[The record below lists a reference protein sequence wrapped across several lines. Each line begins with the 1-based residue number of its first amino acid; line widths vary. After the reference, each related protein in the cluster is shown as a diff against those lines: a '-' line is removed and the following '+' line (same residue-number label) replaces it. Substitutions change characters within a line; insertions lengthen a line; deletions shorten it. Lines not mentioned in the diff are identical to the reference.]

1 MNWKI
6 FNVSIPVKDIEKSKI
21 FYNDILGNN
30 TVDSEFYKNFF
41 SDDNEDLFLG
51 SNGFGVRLFKP
62 KHDLEL
68 NDNIQ
73 SRRSYVSI
81 IINDFESVLKKLQ
94 QSNFR
99 FIYKKINSFETLILQ
114 EPSLNMMQFIKSNEI
129 LDKFS
134 NYFFEN
140 SNFYIH
146 HMNLESLDV
155 RESVHF
161 ISDLIGLKEG
171 NWVAPNDKG
180 DFSIDK
186 KELSLFPISNDN
198 KGLHFIKPDEGFAFR
213 NNFIHNP
220 SIGGHPAFTVKN
232 INLIKEKLDNLNI
245 LYSDANVYA
254 MPGFHQI
261 YLYDA
266 NANTLEINQEV

>member
-6 FNVSIPVKDIEKSKI
+6 FNVSIPVKDLEKSKI
-21 FYNDILGNN
+21 FYNDLLGNN
-30 TVDSEFYKNFF
+30 TVDTEFYKNFF

-99 FIYKKINSFETLILQ
+99 FIYKKINSFETVILQ
-114 EPSLNMMQFIKSNEI
+114 EPSLNMMQFIKSNEV
-129 LDKFS
+129 LDKYS

-161 ISDLIGLKEG
+161 ISELIGLKEG

>member
-6 FNVSIPVKDIEKSKI
+6 FNVSIPVKDLEKSKI
-21 FYNDILGNN
+21 FYNDLLGNI
-30 TVDSEFYKNFF
+30 TVDTEFYKNFF
-41 SDDNEDLFLG
+41 SDDNEDIFLG

-99 FIYKKINSFETLILQ
+99 FIYKKINSFETVILQ
-114 EPSLNMMQFIKSNEI
+114 EPSLNMMQFIKSNEV
-129 LDKFS
+129 LDKYS

>member
-6 FNVSIPVKDIEKSKI
+6 FNVSIPVKDLEKSKI

-30 TVDSEFYKNFF
+30 SVDTEFYKNFF
-41 SDDNEDLFLG
+41 SDDNEDIFLG

-99 FIYKKINSFETLILQ
+99 FIYKKINSFETVILQ
-114 EPSLNMMQFIKSNEI
+114 EPSLNMMQFIKSNEV
-129 LDKFS
+129 LDKYS

>member
-6 FNVSIPVKDIEKSKI
+6 FNVSIPVKDLEKSKI

-30 TVDSEFYKNFF
+30 SVDTEFYKNFF
-41 SDDNEDLFLG
+41 SDDNEDIFLG

-81 IINDFESVLKKLQ
+81 IISDFETVLKKLQ

-99 FIYKKINSFETLILQ
+99 FIYKKINSLETVILQ

-129 LDKFS
+129 LDKYS
-134 NYFFEN
+134 NDFFEN

-161 ISDLIGLKEG
+161 ISELIGLKEG

-220 SIGGHPAFTVKN
+220 SIGGHPAFTVNN
-232 INLIKEKLDNLNI
+232 INLIKEKLDYLNI

>member
-1 MNWKI
+1 
-6 FNVSIPVKDIEKSKI
+6 
-21 FYNDILGNN
+21 
-30 TVDSEFYKNFF
+30 
-41 SDDNEDLFLG
+41 
-51 SNGFGVRLFKP
+51 
-62 KHDLEL
+62 
-68 NDNIQ
+68 
-73 SRRSYVSI
+73 
-81 IINDFESVLKKLQ
+81 
-94 QSNFR
+94 
-99 FIYKKINSFETLILQ
+99 
-114 EPSLNMMQFIKSNEI
+114 MMQFIKSNEV
-129 LDKFS
+129 LDKYS

>member
-6 FNVSIPVKDIEKSKI
+6 FNVSIPVKDLEKSKI

-30 TVDSEFYKNFF
+30 TVDTEFYKNFF
-41 SDDNEDLFLG
+41 SDDNEDIFLG

-81 IINDFESVLKKLQ
+81 IISDFETVLKKLQ
-94 QSNFR
+94 KSNFR
-99 FIYKKINSFETLILQ
+99 FIYKKINSLETVILQ

-129 LDKFS
+129 LDNFS
-134 NYFFEN
+134 NDFFEN

-161 ISDLIGLKEG
+161 ISELIGLKEG

>member
-6 FNVSIPVKDIEKSKI
+6 FNVSIPVKDLEKSKI

-30 TVDSEFYKNFF
+30 TVDTEFYKNFF
-41 SDDNEDLFLG
+41 SDDNEDIFLG

-81 IINDFESVLKKLQ
+81 IISDFESVLKKLQ

-99 FIYKKINSFETLILQ
+99 FIYKKINSFETVILQ

-129 LDKFS
+129 LDKYS
-134 NYFFEN
+134 NDFFKN

-146 HMNLESLDV
+146 HVNLESLDV

-161 ISDLIGLKEG
+161 ISELIGLKEG

>member
-6 FNVSIPVKDIEKSKI
+6 FNVSIPVKDLEKSKI

-41 SDDNEDLFLG
+41 SDDNEDIFLG

-99 FIYKKINSFETLILQ
+99 FIYKKINSFETVILQ
-114 EPSLNMMQFIKSNEI
+114 EPSLNMMQFIKSNEV
-129 LDKFS
+129 LDKYS

>member
-6 FNVSIPVKDIEKSKI
+6 FNVSIPVKDLEKSKI
-21 FYNDILGNN
+21 FYNDLLGNN
-30 TVDSEFYKNFF
+30 TVDTEFYKNFF

-81 IINDFESVLKKLQ
+81 IINNFESVLKKLQ

-99 FIYKKINSFETLILQ
+99 FIYKKINSFETVILQ
-114 EPSLNMMQFIKSNEI
+114 EPSLNMMQFIKSNED
-129 LDKFS
+129 LVKYS

-220 SIGGHPAFTVKN
+220 SIGGHPAFTIKN

>member
-6 FNVSIPVKDIEKSKI
+6 FNVSIPVKDLEKSKI
-21 FYNDILGNN
+21 FYNDLLGNN
-30 TVDSEFYKNFF
+30 TVDTEFYKNFF

-99 FIYKKINSFETLILQ
+99 FIYKKINSFETVILQ
-114 EPSLNMMQFIKSNEI
+114 EPSLNLMQFIKSNEV
-129 LDKFS
+129 LDKYS

-186 KELSLFPISNDN
+186 EELSLFPISNDN

-232 INLIKEKLDNLNI
+232 INLIKEKLDNLNV

>member
-6 FNVSIPVKDIEKSKI
+6 FNVSIPVKDLEKSKI
-21 FYNDILGNN
+21 FYNDLLGNN
-30 TVDSEFYKNFF
+30 TVDTEFYKNFF
-41 SDDNEDLFLG
+41 SDDNEDIFLG

-81 IINDFESVLKKLQ
+81 IISDFESVLKKLQ

-99 FIYKKINSFETLILQ
+99 FIYKKINSFETVILQ
-114 EPSLNMMQFIKSNEI
+114 EPSLNMMQFIKSNEV
-129 LDKFS
+129 LDKYS

>member
-6 FNVSIPVKDIEKSKI
+6 FNVSIPVKDLEKSKI
-21 FYNDILGNN
+21 FYNDLLGNN
-30 TVDSEFYKNFF
+30 TVDTEFYKNFF

-81 IINDFESVLKKLQ
+81 IINDFEYVLKKLQ

-99 FIYKKINSFETLILQ
+99 FIYKKINSFETVILQ

-129 LDKFS
+129 LDKYS
-134 NYFFEN
+134 NDFFEN

-232 INLIKEKLDNLNI
+232 IKLIKEKLDNLNI

>member
-6 FNVSIPVKDIEKSKI
+6 FNVSIPVKDLEKSKI
-21 FYNDILGNN
+21 FYNDLLGNN
-30 TVDSEFYKNFF
+30 SVDTEFYKNFF
-41 SDDNEDLFLG
+41 SDDNEDIFLG

-81 IINDFESVLKKLQ
+81 IISDFESVLKKLQ

-99 FIYKKINSFETLILQ
+99 FIYKKINSFETVILQ
-114 EPSLNMMQFIKSNEI
+114 EPSLNMMQFIKSNEV
-129 LDKFS
+129 LDKYS

-161 ISDLIGLKEG
+161 ISELIGLKEG

>member
-41 SDDNEDLFLG
+41 SDDNEDIFLG

-81 IINDFESVLKKLQ
+81 IISNFEAVLKKLQ

-99 FIYKKINSFETLILQ
+99 FIYKKINSFETVILQ
-114 EPSLNMMQFIKSNEI
+114 EPSLNMMQFIKSNEV
-129 LDKFS
+129 LDKYS

>member
-6 FNVSIPVKDIEKSKI
+6 FNVSIPVKDLEKSKI
-21 FYNDILGNN
+21 FYNDLLGNN
-30 TVDSEFYKNFF
+30 TVDTEFYKNFF
-41 SDDNEDLFLG
+41 SDDNEDIFLG

-99 FIYKKINSFETLILQ
+99 FIYKKINSFETVILQ

>member
-6 FNVSIPVKDIEKSKI
+6 FNVSIPVKDLEKSKI
-21 FYNDILGNN
+21 FYNDLLGNN
-30 TVDSEFYKNFF
+30 TVDTEFYKNFF

-81 IINDFESVLKKLQ
+81 IISDFESVLKKLQ

-99 FIYKKINSFETLILQ
+99 FIYKKINSFETVILQ
-114 EPSLNMMQFIKSNEI
+114 EPSLNMMQFIKSNEV
-129 LDKFS
+129 LDKYS

-155 RESVHF
+155 RESVYF

-232 INLIKEKLDNLNI
+232 INLIKEKLYNLNI

>member
-6 FNVSIPVKDIEKSKI
+6 FNVSIPVKDLEKSKI
-21 FYNDILGNN
+21 FYNDLLVNN
-30 TVDSEFYKNFF
+30 TVDTEFYKNFF

-99 FIYKKINSFETLILQ
+99 FIYKKINSFETVILQ
-114 EPSLNMMQFIKSNEI
+114 EPSLNMMQFIKSNEV
-129 LDKFS
+129 LDKYS

-155 RESVHF
+155 RESVYF
-161 ISDLIGLKEG
+161 ISELIGLKEG

>member
-21 FYNDILGNN
+21 FYNDILSNN
-30 TVDSEFYKNFF
+30 TVDSKFYKNFF
-41 SDDNEDLFLG
+41 SDENEDIFLG

-99 FIYKKINSFETLILQ
+99 FIYKKINSFETVILQ
-114 EPSLNMMQFIKSNEI
+114 EPSLNMMQFIKSNEV
-129 LDKFS
+129 LDKYS

-266 NANTLEINQEV
+266 NANILEINQEV

>member
-6 FNVSIPVKDIEKSKI
+6 FNVSIPVKDIQKSKI

-30 TVDSEFYKNFF
+30 TIDTEFYKNFF
-41 SDDNEDLFLG
+41 SDDNEDIFLG

-81 IINDFESVLKKLQ
+81 IINDFEFVLKKLQ

-99 FIYKKINSFETLILQ
+99 FIYKKINSFETVILQ
-114 EPSLNMMQFIKSNEI
+114 EPSLNMMQFIKSNEV

-134 NYFFEN
+134 NDFFEN

>member
-6 FNVSIPVKDIEKSKI
+6 FNVSIPVKDLDKSKI
-21 FYNDILGNN
+21 FYNDLLGNN
-30 TVDSEFYKNFF
+30 TVDTEFYKNFF
-41 SDDNEDLFLG
+41 IDDNEDLFLG

-99 FIYKKINSFETLILQ
+99 FIYKKINSFETVILQ
-114 EPSLNMMQFIKSNEI
+114 EPSLNMMQFIKSNEV
-129 LDKFS
+129 LDKYS

-220 SIGGHPAFTVKN
+220 SIGGHPAFSVKN

>member
-6 FNVSIPVKDIEKSKI
+6 FNVSIPVKDLEKSKI
-21 FYNDILGNN
+21 FYNDLLGNN
-30 TVDSEFYKNFF
+30 TIDTEFYKNFF
-41 SDDNEDLFLG
+41 SDDNEDIFLG

-81 IINDFESVLKKLQ
+81 IISDFESVLKKLQ

-99 FIYKKINSFETLILQ
+99 FIYKKINSFETVILQ
-114 EPSLNMMQFIKSNEI
+114 EPSLNMMQFIKSNEV
-129 LDKFS
+129 LDKYS

>member
-6 FNVSIPVKDIEKSKI
+6 FNVSIPVKDLEKSKI
-21 FYNDILGNN
+21 FYNDLLGNN
-30 TVDSEFYKNFF
+30 TVDTEFYKNFF
-41 SDDNEDLFLG
+41 SDDNEDIFLG

-99 FIYKKINSFETLILQ
+99 FIYKKINSFETVILQ
-114 EPSLNMMQFIKSNEI
+114 EPSLNMMQFVKSNEV
-129 LDKFS
+129 LHKYSED
-134 NYFFEN
+134 FFEN

>member
-6 FNVSIPVKDIEKSKI
+6 FNVSIPVKNLEKSKI

-30 TVDSEFYKNFF
+30 TVDTEFYKNFF
-41 SDDNEDLFLG
+41 SDDNEDIFLG

-99 FIYKKINSFETLILQ
+99 FIYKKINSFETVILQ
-114 EPSLNMMQFIKSNEI
+114 EPSLNMMQFIKSNEV
-129 LDKFS
+129 LDKYY

-161 ISDLIGLKEG
+161 ISELIGLKEG

>member
-6 FNVSIPVKDIEKSKI
+6 FNVSIPVKDLEKSKI
-21 FYNDILGNN
+21 FYNDILSNN
-30 TVDSEFYKNFF
+30 TIDTEFYKNFF
-41 SDDNEDLFLG
+41 SDDNEDIFLG

-68 NDNIQ
+68 NHNIQ

-81 IINDFESVLKKLQ
+81 IINDFETVLKKLQ

-99 FIYKKINSFETLILQ
+99 FIYKKINSFETVILQ
-114 EPSLNMMQFIKSNEI
+114 EPSLNMMQFIKSNEV
-129 LDKFS
+129 LDKYS

>member
-6 FNVSIPVKDIEKSKI
+6 FNVSIPVKDLEKSKI
-21 FYNDILGNN
+21 FYNEILGNN
-30 TVDSEFYKNFF
+30 TVDTEFYKNFF

-99 FIYKKINSFETLILQ
+99 FIYKKINSFETVILQ
-114 EPSLNMMQFIKSNEI
+114 EPSLNMMQFIKSNEV
-129 LDKFS
+129 LDKYS

>member
-6 FNVSIPVKDIEKSKI
+6 FNVSIPVKDLEKSKI

-30 TVDSEFYKNFF
+30 TVDTEFYKNFF
-41 SDDNEDLFLG
+41 SDDNEDIFLG

-81 IINDFESVLKKLQ
+81 IISDFESVLKKLQ

-99 FIYKKINSFETLILQ
+99 FIYKKINSFETVILQ
-114 EPSLNMMQFIKSNEI
+114 EPSLNMMQFIKSNEV
-129 LDKFS
+129 LDKYS

-161 ISDLIGLKEG
+161 ISELIGLKEG

>member
-6 FNVSIPVKDIEKSKI
+6 FNVSIPVKDLEKSKI
-21 FYNDILGNN
+21 FYNDILGND
-30 TVDSEFYKNFF
+30 TVDTEFYKNFF
-41 SDDNEDLFLG
+41 SDDNEDIFLG

-81 IINDFESVLKKLQ
+81 IISDFESVLKKLQ

-99 FIYKKINSFETLILQ
+99 FIYKKINSFETVILQ
-114 EPSLNMMQFIKSNEI
+114 EPSLNMMQFIKSNEV
-129 LDKFS
+129 LDKYS

>member
-6 FNVSIPVKDIEKSKI
+6 FNVSIPVKDLEKSKI
-21 FYNDILGNN
+21 FYNDLLGNN
-30 TVDSEFYKNFF
+30 TVDTEFYKNFF

-99 FIYKKINSFETLILQ
+99 FIYKKINSFETVILQ
-114 EPSLNMMQFIKSNEI
+114 EPSLNMMQFVKSNEV
-129 LDKFS
+129 LHKYS
-134 NYFFEN
+134 NDFFEN

-161 ISDLIGLKEG
+161 ISELIGLKEG

>member
-6 FNVSIPVKDIEKSKI
+6 FNVSIPVKDLEKSKI
-21 FYNDILGNN
+21 FYNDLLGNN
-30 TVDSEFYKNFF
+30 TVDTEFYKNFF

-81 IINDFESVLKKLQ
+81 IINNFESVLKKLQ

-99 FIYKKINSFETLILQ
+99 FIYKKINSFETVILQ
-114 EPSLNMMQFIKSNEI
+114 EPSLNMMQFTKSNEV
-129 LDKFS
+129 LDKYS

>member
-6 FNVSIPVKDIEKSKI
+6 FNVSIPVKDLEKSKI
-21 FYNDILGNN
+21 FYNDLLGNN
-30 TVDSEFYKNFF
+30 TVDTEFYKNFF
-41 SDDNEDLFLG
+41 SDDNEDIFLG

-99 FIYKKINSFETLILQ
+99 FIYKKINSFETVILQ
-114 EPSLNMMQFIKSNEI
+114 EPSLNMMQFIKSNEV
-129 LDKFS
+129 LDKYS

-220 SIGGHPAFTVKN
+220 SIGGHPAFTIKN
-232 INLIKEKLDNLNI
+232 INLIKEKLDNLKI

>member
-6 FNVSIPVKDIEKSKI
+6 FNVSIPVKDLEKSKI
-21 FYNDILGNN
+21 FYNDLLGNN
-30 TVDSEFYKNFF
+30 TVDTEFYKNFF

-81 IINDFESVLKKLQ
+81 IINNFESVLKKLQ

-99 FIYKKINSFETLILQ
+99 FIYKKINSFETVILQ
-114 EPSLNMMQFIKSNEI
+114 EPSLNMMQFIKSNEV
-129 LDKFS
+129 LDKYS

>member
-6 FNVSIPVKDIEKSKI
+6 FNVSIPVKDLDKSKI
-21 FYNDILGNN
+21 FYNDLLGNN
-30 TVDSEFYKNFF
+30 TVDTEFYKNFF
-41 SDDNEDLFLG
+41 SDDNEDIFLG

-81 IINDFESVLKKLQ
+81 IISNFESVLKKLQ

-99 FIYKKINSFETLILQ
+99 FIYKKINSFETVILQ
-114 EPSLNMMQFIKSNEI
+114 EPSLNMMQFIKANEI
-129 LDKFS
+129 LDKYSSYFS
-134 NYFFEN
+134 EN

-161 ISDLIGLKEG
+161 ISELIGLQEG
-171 NWVAPNDKG
+171 DWVAPNDKG

-266 NANTLEINQEV
+266 NANILEINQEV

>member
-6 FNVSIPVKDIEKSKI
+6 FNVSIPVKDLEKSKI

-30 TVDSEFYKNFF
+30 TVDTEFYKNFF
-41 SDDNEDLFLG
+41 SDDNEDIFLG

-81 IINDFESVLKKLQ
+81 IISDFESVLKKLQ

-99 FIYKKINSFETLILQ
+99 FIYKKINSFETVILQ

-129 LDKFS
+129 LDKYY
-134 NYFFEN
+134 NDFFEN

-146 HMNLESLDV
+146 HVNLESLDV

-161 ISDLIGLKEG
+161 ISELIGLKEG

>member
-41 SDDNEDLFLG
+41 SDDNEDIFLG

-68 NDNIQ
+68 DDNIQ

-81 IINDFESVLKKLQ
+81 IISDFETVLKKLQ

-99 FIYKKINSFETLILQ
+99 FIYKKINSFETVILQ
-114 EPSLNMMQFIKSNEI
+114 EPSLNMMQFTKSNEV
-129 LDKFS
+129 LDKYS

>member
-21 FYNDILGNN
+21 FYNDILCNN
-30 TVDSEFYKNFF
+30 TVDREFYKNFF
-41 SDDNEDLFLG
+41 SDDNEDIFLG

-81 IINDFESVLKKLQ
+81 IISDFESVLKKLQ

-99 FIYKKINSFETLILQ
+99 FIYKKINSFETVILQ
-114 EPSLNMMQFIKSNEI
+114 EPSLNMMQFIKSNEV

-134 NYFFEN
+134 NDFFEN

>member
-6 FNVSIPVKDIEKSKI
+6 FNVSIPVKDLEKSKI
-21 FYNDILGNN
+21 FYNDLLGNN
-30 TVDSEFYKNFF
+30 TVDTEFYKNFF

-81 IINDFESVLKKLQ
+81 IINDFESVLNKLQ

-99 FIYKKINSFETLILQ
+99 FIYKKINSFETVILQ
-114 EPSLNMMQFIKSNEI
+114 EPSLNMMQFIKSNEV
-129 LDKFS
+129 LDKYS

-155 RESVHF
+155 LESVHF